1 MFDNTISSNPRFAI
15 EVENVYKTFVT
26 GESKVEALRGI
37 SLSVEKGEH
46 VAIMGKSGSGK
57 STLLHVMAGL
67 TNIDS
72 GRILVA
78 GSDLSQLS
86 DSALTRLRREKIG
99 LIFQAFNLIPTLTAE
114 ENIILPILADRG
126 KTVDKTRLEMLLTRL
141 EIAHRRTHR
150 PDAMSGG
157 EQQRVA
163 IARALMA
170 QTEVLLADEP
180 TGNLDSAN
188 SLKLCQTLKELCK
201 DQGRTLV
208 VVTHENEVA
217 AFADR
222 TIVLKDGKVEGVE

>member
-1 MFDNTISSNPRFAI
+1 MSEYNTVQNTYAI
-15 EVENVYKTFVT
+15 EVRDVRKTFFM

-37 SLSVEKGEH
+37 SLNVAQGEH

-67 TNIDS
+67 TNVDS
-72 GRILVA
+72 GEIIIA
-78 GSDLSQLS
+78 GSALNKLS

-114 ENIILPILADRG
+114 ENIILPILADGR
-126 KTVDKTRLEMLLTRL
+126 KKIDHTRLEMLLNRL

-163 IARALMA
+163 IARALMV

-222 TIVLKDGKVEGVE
+222 IIVLKDGKVEGAE

>member
-1 MFDNTISSNPRFAI
+1 MSENNTVLNNCAI
-15 EVENVYKTFVT
+15 EVRDVRKTFIM

-37 SLSVEKGEH
+37 SLNVAQGEH

-67 TNIDS
+67 TNVDS
-72 GRILVA
+72 GEIIIA
-78 GSDLSQLS
+78 GAALNRLS

-114 ENIILPILADRG
+114 ENIILPILADGR
-126 KTVDKTRLEMLLTRL
+126 KKIDYTRLEMLLNRL

-163 IARALMA
+163 IARALMV

-222 TIVLKDGKVEGVE
+222 VIVLKDGKVEGAE